1 MKMKKFL
8 LSATALVAGL
18 ALGACSSSSSNETA
32 EDTSLSDIQ
41 DKGTLV
47 VATSPDYAPFEFQT
61 LVDGENQIVGSDILL
76 AQKIA
81 DELGVELEIS
91 SMSFDNVLN
100 SVQSGKADIAIAGLT
115 ISEEREEVFDFSIS
129 YFDVANVVLVLDSEK
144 DNYTSVDDLAGIDV
158 AVQKGTTQEVYVNEN
173 LTDSNIVS
181 LTAMGEAINELKSGK
196 VKAVILDESVAEGY
210 LAQNSDLAIADIE
223 LGDDSEAN
231 TKAVAM
237 KKGSTALKAKIDEI
251 ITEVVENGEYEQYL
265 EEAAQYTVVE
275 E

>member
-81 DELGVELEIS
+81 DGLGVELEIS